1 MSKKADIVLVV
12 GGGIAGIQAALD
24 LADSG
29 IKVGLVEKSP
39 SLGGR
44 MGQLDKTFPTNDC
57 SMCILSPKLV
67 AAGRHPNITLYTNS
81 EIKDL
86 TGEEGEFHATIVKKP
101 RYVDEEKCTGC
112 GGCSLTCP
120 VRYKYQIPEEVNARE
135 QLQETDLTRL
145 DAILGKYKDEQGAL
159 IPVLQD
165 ITSEFN
171 YLPED
176 ALRYVSETLDVPLS
190 QVYHVV
196 TFYTS
201 FSMEPRGDHL
211 IRVCQGTACHVRGSP
226 RVLGE
231 VKRILDIAPGQTTSD
246 LRFTLETVNCLGC
259 CALGPVVV
267 IDGEYYPTTP
277 KDVDKLLKKYKESS
291 EGGNA

>member
-1 MSKKADIVLVV
+1 MSIKADTVLVI

-29 IKVGLVEKSP
+29 IKVALVEKSP

-67 AAGRHPNITLYTNS
+67 AAGRHPNITLFTNS
-81 EIKDL
+81 ELTDL
-86 TGEEGEFHATIVKKP
+86 TGGEGEFHATIVKKP

-112 GGCSLTCP
+112 GACSLICP
-120 VRYKYQIPEEVNARE
+120 VLYKFQTPEPVSTRE
-135 QLQETDLTRL
+135 YIKEDDLNRL
-145 DAILGKYKDEQGAL
+145 EAIMDKYKNEQGAL

-165 ITSEFN
+165 ITDEFN

-176 ALRYVSETLDVPLS
+176 ALRYISERLDVPLT
-190 QVYHVV
+190 QVYHVA

-201 FSMEPRGDHL
+201 FSLEPRGDHL
-211 IRVCQGTACHVRGSP
+211 IKVCQGTACHVRGSA

-231 VKRILDIAPGQTTSD
+231 LERILGIKAGETTPD
-246 LRFTLETVNCLGC
+246 LKFTLETVNCLGC

-267 IDGEYYPTTP
+267 IDEEYNPTTL
-277 KDVDKLLKKYKESS
+277 KDVEGLLKKYTESS
-291 EGGNA
+291 QGGNQ